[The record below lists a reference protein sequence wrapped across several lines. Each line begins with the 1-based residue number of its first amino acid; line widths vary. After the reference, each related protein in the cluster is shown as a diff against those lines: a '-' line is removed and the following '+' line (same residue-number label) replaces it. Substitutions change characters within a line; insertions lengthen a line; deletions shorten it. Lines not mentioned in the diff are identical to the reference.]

1 MPPQRSHSPPVDP
14 FPPLRRAG
22 SSSSS
27 NTPSYA
33 SIAARSSS
41 HHTSTDQQRSESE
54 RSRRITDFE
63 RQLRERHTPRAWGA
77 EDVDRQDNLDELN
90 MNMNIHPEPEPEP
103 IDIDPSPPWRSGSRH
118 RNTAASI
125 EQVGSGVT
133 STPSGSAQNRTNARS
148 IAGGARNPPQDEE
161 GISTPP
167 AAGPSRPSNRS
178 PPSPSPNRPARTN
191 PDPVPATRLAPMF
204 TLEELLRTQ
213 PPRRNEPS
221 SSNTNPNTT
230 TRPTGQTVRAVLNDR
245 RRRREMAY
253 NFPWGMQMERAL
265 PSGAGAGAGAGAD
278 LEGDVDAVLNMLDD
292 STDPIVIPFPTDNR
306 SVTRT
311 STRPLDGSSAGAAP
325 GTNPSQSITSFLRR
339 QRRNPAPTRS
349 NFQFAYDPDEVLPAN
364 YPGIEVEDDNLD
376 EDSDEERWASRLR
389 IHTFSDGGENEF
401 DIDGPAPARAQNP
414 GRSNLHR
421 GGNNRRRRS
430 FLERIGAPPDLRFP
444 EEFEDSMDLLPTPRG
459 RTEATGCE
467 PTNKETA
474 ENVVPLIVSSKGITR
489 PREEEQKGSSTSSS
503 SPIRKKRRMGK
514 ISSDSLTSATYSP
527 SRPSYLSHSALPAD
541 TSLPSQFI
549 APLPRSHLAIST
561 HKSAAHS
568 PRPLITFVGCNP
580 TRRDDDATALHTTVP
595 IPVACGI
602 HYYEV
607 EVINKGIEGFMS
619 VGWVKEGINL
629 KRLVGWDKGSWG
641 WHGDDGRSFEGSGRG
656 ENFSET
662 WTTSDTVG
670 CGINFLTGKAFFTK
684 NGKMMGHRFSKLA
697 SGLHP
702 AVGLRSVGES
712 LAINFTGPFKFDI
725 DSYVR
730 SVKDDI
736 SLEVR
741 STKVV
746 EIPRLVDQVASSSTT
761 INEEVVE
768 VAKIKGENNIK
779 SALAQALQKELKEIE
794 VPPTEKQKQE
804 QKQGIASEST
814 QTVSDPMA
822 KATSAFV
829 LDYLQH
835 NGHSKALSLLRTGM
849 LNKSGQPG
857 STSTSTDATLN
868 AQAEPAY
875 TSKSREEVRLSD
887 FQSKI
892 QAIQWLHTTMT
903 QSFQNPVPT
912 LLLQDL
918 SGSNNF
924 SISVQASLE
933 IYKFLH
939 LLYISTQSE
948 ASGNDSALEKVLDKG
963 RSIRVEM
970 SIWNPDDRA
979 VAEKAFGLMGQPEIL
994 DDVFWKTKR
1003 QELADGLVK
1012 VLREMNNLNQ
1022 ISQLEQAIRQT
1033 RVVLRTLAEKSP
1045 KSGAAFVDM
1054 KDVLKNS

>member
-41 HHTSTDQQRSESE
+41 HHTSTDQQQQQQR
-54 RSRRITDFE
+54 T
-63 RQLRERHTPRAWGA
+63 WGA

-118 RNTAASI
+118 RSTAASI
-125 EQVGSGVT
+125 GQVGSGVT
-133 STPSGSAQNRTNARS
+133 STPSGSSQNRTNARS
-148 IAGGARNPPQDEE
+148 IADGARNPPQDEE

-221 SSNTNPNTT
+221 SSHTNPDTT

-253 NFPWGMQMERAL
+253 NYPWGMQMERAL
-265 PSGAGAGAGAGAD
+265 PSGAGAGSGAGAD
-278 LEGDVDAVLNMLDD
+278 LEGDVDAVLNMLND
-292 STDPIVIPFPTDNR
+292 STDPIVIPFPTDDR

-401 DIDGPAPARAQNP
+401 DIDGPAPARAQNS

-474 ENVVPLIVSSKGITR
+474 DNVVPLIVSSKGITR
-489 PREEEQKGSSTSSS
+489 PREEERKGSSTSSS
-503 SPIRKKRRMGK
+503 SPVRKKRRMGK
-514 ISSDSLTSATYSP
+514 ISSDSLTSASSSP
-527 SRPSYLSHSALPAD
+527 SRSSYLAHSALPAD
-541 TSLPSQFI
+541 TPLPSEFI
-549 APLPRSHLAIST
+549 APLPRSHLAVST
-561 HKSAAHS
+561 YKSATHP

-580 TRRDDDATALHTTVP
+580 TRRDDDATALHTTIP

-629 KRLVGWDKGSWG
+629 KRLVGWDEGSWG

-684 NGKMMGHRFSKLA
+684 NGKVMGHRFSKLA
-697 SGLHP
+697 SGLYP

-712 LAINFTGPFKFDI
+712 LAINFTGPFRFDI

-730 SVKDDI
+730 SIKDDL

-746 EIPRLVDQVASSSTT
+746 EIPRLVDQVASSSTS
-761 INEEVVE
+761 INEEE
-768 VAKIKGENNIK
+768 VAFTKIKGENNPK
-779 SALAQALQKELKEIE
+779 SALAQALQKELKQIE
-794 VPPTEKQKQE
+794 VAPTEKQKQD

-814 QTVSDPMA
+814 QTISDPMA

-835 NGHSKALSLLRTGM
+835 NGHSKALSLLRIGM
-849 LNKSGQPG
+849 LNKSGQHG
-857 STSTSTDATLN
+857 STSISKDAASN

-875 TSKSREEVRLSD
+875 LSKSTEDVKLSD
-887 FQSKI
+887 FQSKE
-892 QAIQWLHTTMT
+892 QAIKWLHTTMT
-903 QSFQNPVPT
+903 QSFKNPIPT
-912 LLLQDL
+912 LLVRDL
-918 SGSNNF
+918 SGSKNF

-963 RSIRVEM
+963 RSIRMEM
-970 SIWNPDDRA
+970 IIWNPDDRA

-994 DDVFWKTKR
+994 NDVFWKTKR

>member
-1 MPPQRSHSPPVDP
+1 MPPQRGHSPPVDP
-14 FPPLRRAG
+14 FPSLRRAG

-41 HHTSTDQQRSESE
+41 HHTSTDQQQRSE
-54 RSRRITDFE
+54 RSRRVSEFE
-63 RQLRERHTPRAWGA
+63 DQLRERHTSRAWGA

-90 MNMNIHPEPEPEP
+90 LNMNIHPEPEPEP
-103 IDIDPSPPWRSGSRH
+103 IDIDPSPPWRSGSGH
-118 RNTAASI
+118 RSTAAFI
-125 EQVGSGVT
+125 GQAGPGVT
-133 STPSGSAQNRTNARS
+133 STPSGSAQNRTDVRS
-148 IAGGARNPPQDEE
+148 IADGARNPPQDEE

-178 PPSPSPNRPARTN
+178 PPSPSPNRTARTI

-213 PPRRNEPS
+213 PPRQNEPS
-221 SSNTNPNTT
+221 ISNANPNTT

-278 LEGDVDAVLNMLDD
+278 LEGDVDVVLNMLDD
-292 STDPIVIPFPTDNR
+292 TTDPIVIPFPTDDR
-306 SVTRT
+306 SVTRI

-459 RTEATGCE
+459 RTEATRCE

-514 ISSDSLTSATYSP
+514 ITSDNLTPSSSSP
-527 SRPSYLSHSALPAD
+527 SRSSYLSLSALPAD
-541 TSLPSQFI
+541 TPLPSEFI
-549 APLPRSHLAIST
+549 APLPRSHLAVSIY
-561 HKSAAHS
+561 KSAAHS

-580 TRRDDDATALHTTVP
+580 TRRDDDATALHTTIP

-619 VGWVKEGINL
+619 VGWVREGINL

-730 SVKDDI
+730 SIKDDI

-746 EIPRLVDQVASSSTT
+746 DIPRLVDQVASSSTT
-761 INEEVVE
+761 FDEEEVE
-768 VAKIKGENNIK
+768 VAKIKDENNPK
-779 SALAQALQKELKEIE
+779 SALAQALQRELKEIKF
-794 VPPTEKQKQE
+794 PPTDKQE
-804 QKQGIASEST
+804 QGSASEST
-814 QTVSDPMA
+814 QTVSDPVA

-829 LDYLQH
+829 LDYLQY
-835 NGHSKALSLLRTGM
+835 NGHSTALSLLRTGM
-849 LNKSGQPG
+849 LNKSRQHRT
-857 STSTSTDATLN
+857 TSTTNDATLK
-868 AQAEPAY
+868 AQGEPAY
-875 TSKSREEVRLSD
+875 TSKSTEEVRLSD
-887 FQSKI
+887 FLSKE
-892 QAIQWLHTTMT
+892 QAIKWLHTTMT
-903 QSFQNPVPT
+903 QSFKNPIPT
-912 LLLQDL
+912 LLVRDL
-918 SGSNNF
+918 AGSHNF
-924 SISVQASLE
+924 PVTVQASLE
-933 IYKFLH
+933 IYEFLH
-939 LLYISTQSE
+939 LLYLSTQSE
-948 ASGNDSALEKVLDKG
+948 QSSNDSALEKVLTKG
-963 RSIRVEM
+963 RSIRIGM
-970 SIWNPDDRA
+970 DAWSPDDRA
-979 VAEKAFGLMGQPEIL
+979 VAEKAFGLMGQPKML
-994 DDVFWKTKR
+994 DDTFWKEKR
-1003 QELADGLVK
+1003 EEWLDGLVK
-1012 VLREMNNLNQ
+1012 ALREMNNLNQ
-1022 ISQLEQAIRQT
+1022 VSQLEQAIRQT
-1033 RVVLRTLAEKSP
+1033 HVVLRTLAEQSP
-1045 KSGAAFVDM
+1045 KSGAAFVNL
-1054 KDVLKNS
+1054 KDVLKKSQNRQC